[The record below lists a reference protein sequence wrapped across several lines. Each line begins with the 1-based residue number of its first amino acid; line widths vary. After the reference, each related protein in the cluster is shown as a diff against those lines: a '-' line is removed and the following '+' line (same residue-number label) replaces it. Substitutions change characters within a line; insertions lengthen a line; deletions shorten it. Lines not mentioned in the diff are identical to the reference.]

1 MGSAVGGRR
10 RGVTVRAL
18 GFHPVVTQLFGV
30 KSAIL
35 GGGGGRVALVGTV
48 GPYGPIACC
57 VAWSQEL
64 CWCIRARHGELGTCR
79 SRVPWG
85 CAVPCRAGS
94 VGCSCLLPAA
104 TGGCWKGREL
114 RAQIERAMGSEKQ
127 NKVRASSER
136 RFRQHCPSAQIQ
148 PFQQRSRCTPIATKG
163 IH

>member
-1 MGSAVGGRR
+1 MLELFKSVNIHTVQSANLPLLTEKGARTKAR
-10 RGVTVRAL
+10 EKLKALTVNAPCLHPRLFRMLLMTKINLWHAL
-18 GFHPVVTQLFGV
+18 FSLHLRLPH
-30 KSAIL
+30 
-35 GGGGGRVALVGTV
+35 VALVGTV

-114 RAQIERAMGSEKQ
+114 RAQIERAMGLK
-127 NKVRASSER
+127 NRIK
-136 RFRQHCPSAQIQ
+136 
-148 PFQQRSRCTPIATKG
+148 
-163 IH
+163 